1 MQVSQMKYVK
11 EFDGLRG
18 LMAVWVLLGYW
29 ASTIETPFK
38 LFKSAPVQP
47 GSCDSIR
54 HAIGF
59 AIAAMLD
66 NNAKPLTY

>member
-29 ASTIETPFK
+29 ASTIETSFK
-38 LFKSAPVQP
+38 LFKSAPVQT
-47 GSCDSIR
+47 R
-54 HAIGF
+54 K
-59 AIAAMLD
+59 L
-66 NNAKPLTY
+66 